1 MVINLGEKNSIFNQ
15 FLSEIRD
22 QEIQKDSMRFRKNM
36 ERLGEL
42 FAYEIS
48 KKLEYIDKDVISP
61 LGISHMKVI
70 KQSPVLAT
78 ILRAGLPLHQGMLN
92 YFDSSECAFVSAYR
106 RHHKNG
112 RFDIQLE
119 YASSPSLDKKVL
131 ILIDP
136 MLATGGSLADAI
148 EFVKKHHPKKIIS
161 LNIIAAP
168 EGLEVIEKS
177 HADIDL
183 FIAQIDE
190 KLNEDKF
197 IIPGLGDAG
206 DRAYNTPE

>member
-1 MVINLGEKNSIFNQ
+1 MIHELSNPVITTLINQMRDSETNS
-15 FLSEIRD
+15 L
-22 QEIQKDSMRFRKNM
+22 RFRQIIQQLA
-36 ERLGEL
+36 RLLVYESFKLIRLEKKTINTWMGET
-42 FAYEIS
+42 AYSFINEEDLIF
-48 KKLEYIDKDVISP
+48 IP
-61 LGISHMKVI
+61 
-70 KQSPVLAT
+70 
-78 ILRAGLPLHQGMLN
+78 ILRAGLPMLDPVIEM
-92 YFDSSECAFVSAYR
+92 FP
-106 RHHKNG
+106 K
-112 RFDIQLE
+112 
-119 YASSPSLDKKVL
+119 ASSGFLAMARDESTHEAILHYDKVPECKDKVV
-131 ILIDP
+131 ILLDP

-148 EFVKKHHPKKIIS
+148 AFVKKHNPKKIIS

-177 HADIDL
+177 HSDIDL